1 MVGVPGVLRMLKSCW
16 MVWGALLA
24 SVPALTQ
31 AAEPLN
37 CLIEPDRVADV
48 GSASVGVIEEMRVE
62 RGDFVKAGQVLARL
76 SSGVER
82 ASVAV
87 AESRARADAEVKAA
101 EAAASLAR
109 SKLDRAK
116 DLVKA
121 NFISPQALEQA
132 EAEARVADQR
142 AQQARDAR
150 DVAQREFELSA
161 AQLGQRLIRAPF
173 EGIVVERYRT
183 QGERIEREPV
193 VKIARI
199 HPLRV
204 EAIAPAAMFGTIQP
218 GQTGR
223 VTPQLKQFG
232 TLSATV
238 TLVDRVVDAASNS
251 FRVRLTL
258 PNPQLSIP
266 SGLRCSVELTASVT
280 DRPASIR

>member
-1 MVGVPGVLRMLKSCW
+1 MVGASGVLRMLKYVGW
-16 MVWGALLA
+16 TLA
-24 SVPALTQ
+24 MLGCGGPVIGHT
-31 AAEPLN
+31 AEALN

-48 GSASVGVIEEMRVE
+48 GSASVGVIEEIRVE
-62 RGDFVKAGQVLARL
+62 RGDVVKAGQVLARL

-101 EAAASLAR
+101 EAAAVLAR
-109 SKLDRAK
+109 SKLDRAR

-132 EAEARVADQR
+132 DAEARVADQR

-150 DVAQREFELSA
+150 DVAQREAELSA

-204 EAIAPAAMFGTIQP
+204 EAIAPAALFGTIQP

-232 TLSATV
+232 SLTATV
-238 TLVDRVVDAASNS
+238 TLVDKVVDAASNS

-258 PNPQLSIP
+258 PNPQMSIP
-266 SGLRCSVELTASVT
+266 SGLRCSVELAAAAAG
-280 DRPASIR
+280 RPATAR

>member
-1 MVGVPGVLRMLKSCW
+1 MMKTLLLTGLGLACW
-16 MVWGALLA
+16 ATA
-24 SVPALTQ
+24 TQ
-31 AAEPLN
+31 AEPLS

-48 GSASVGVIEEMRVE
+48 GAASVGVIDEVRVE
-62 RGDFVKAGQVLARL
+62 RGDFVKAGQILARL

-101 EAAASLAR
+101 EAAAALAR
-109 SKLDRAK
+109 SKLERAR

-132 EAEARVADQR
+132 DAEHRVADQR

-150 DVAQREFELSA
+150 SVAQREYELSN
-161 AQLGQRLIRAPF
+161 AQLGQRYIRAPF

-199 HPLRV
+199 DPLRV
-204 EAIAPAAMFGTIQP
+204 EAIAPAALYGTIQP
-218 GQTGR
+218 GQTGL

-232 TLSATV
+232 TLTATV
-238 TLVDRVVDAASNS
+238 ALVDKVVDAASNS

-258 PNPQLSIP
+258 PNPGQTIP
-266 SGLRCSVELTASVT
+266 SGLRCSVEIPANAQPTAP
-280 DRPASIR
+280 R

>member
-1 MVGVPGVLRMLKSCW
+1 MMKLIQSCGLGLAMW
-16 MVWGALLA
+16 LGGAH
-24 SVPALTQ
+24 
-31 AAEPLN
+31 AEPLS

-48 GSASVGVIEEMRVE
+48 GAASVGVIEEVRVE
-62 RGDFVKAGQVLARL
+62 RGDHVKAGQVLATL

-87 AESRARADAEVKAA
+87 AQARARADAEVKAA
-101 EAAASLAR
+101 EAAAALAR
-109 SKLDRAK
+109 SKLDRAR

-132 EAEARVADQR
+132 EAEYRVAQQR
-142 AQQARDAR
+142 AQQAVDAR
-150 DVAQREFELSA
+150 DVARREYELST

-173 EGIVVERYRT
+173 EGIVIERYRS

-199 HPLRV
+199 DPLRV
-204 EAIAPAAMFGTIQP
+204 EAIAPATLYGTIRV
-218 GQTGR
+218 GQGAR

-238 TLVDRVVDAASNS
+238 ALVDKVVDAASNS
-251 FRVRLTL
+251 FRVRLAL
-258 PNPQLSIP
+258 PNPDQAIP
-266 SGLRCSVELTASVT
+266 SGLRCTVELTQAGPST
-280 DRPASIR
+280 GMP

>member
-1 MVGVPGVLRMLKSCW
+1 VLGARPGVFRMSKWLTAGLVPWLMCSGW
-16 MVWGALLA
+16 VGAA
-24 SVPALTQ
+24 
-31 AAEPLN
+31 PLN

-48 GSASVGVIEEMRVE
+48 GSASVGVIEEVLVE
-62 RGDFVKAGQVLARL
+62 RGDTVKAGQVLARL
-76 SSGVER
+76 ASGVER
-82 ASVAV
+82 ASLAV

-101 EAAASLAR
+101 EAAAALAH
-109 SKLDRAK
+109 SKLERSR

-132 EAEARVADQR
+132 DAEYRVAEQR

-150 DVAQREFELSA
+150 AVAQREFELTS

-204 EAIAPAAMFGTIQP
+204 EAIAPASLYGSIKP

-223 VTPQLKQFG
+223 VSPQLTQFG
-232 TLSATV
+232 TLQAKV
-238 TLVDRVVDAASNS
+238 TLVDKVVDAASNS
-251 FRVRLTL
+251 FRVRLLL
-258 PNPQLSIP
+258 PNPDQKIP
-266 SGLRCSVELTASVT
+266 SGLRCTVELSPGV
-280 DRPASIR
+280 P

>member
-1 MVGVPGVLRMLKSCW
+1 MVGAPGVLRMLKSFW
-16 MVWGALLA
+16 AVWGVLLVG
-24 SVPALTQ
+24 VPVLTQ

-218 GQTGR
+218 GQAGR

-266 SGLRCSVELTASVT
+266 SGLRCSVELTAGVT
-280 DRPASIR
+280 ERPAPTR